1 MTGHPLFSLRGKAA
15 LVTGASR
22 GLGLEIALGL
32 AEAGADVA
40 LAGRDKAALDAAAVR
55 LSEAGSGRIV
65 TVTGDIATEG
75 GAGAIVRDAVDALG
89 GLDLLVNAAG
99 GIARGRIEEAGAE
112 SFRHLSD
119 VNALGT
125 YLTCAAAA
133 GALADR
139 QGAIVNVAST
149 AGLVGMGERVAYAAS
164 KGAVVQI
171 TRSLAVELA
180 DRGIRVNAVAPG
192 PFAAGMAATATP
204 RWQAILDHRIPLH
217 RSAVPREIVGP
228 VLFLA
233 SEAASFVTGVILA
246 VDGGWTAS

>member
-1 MTGHPLFSLRGKAA
+1 MTGHPLFSLAGKRT
-15 LVTGASR
+15 LVTGGSR
-22 GLGLEIALGL
+22 GLGREIARGL

-40 LAGRDKAALDAAAVR
+40 IGGRDYAALADTV
-55 LSEAGSGRIV
+55 LELEALGQGRIIA
-65 TVTGDIATEG
+65 VTGDIAQEG
-75 GAGAIVRDAVDALG
+75 GAEAVVAEAVDQLG

-99 GIARGRIEEAGAE
+99 GIARGPVAKTGAGQ
-112 SFRHLSD
+112 FRHLND
-119 VNALGT
+119 VNALAT
-125 YLTCAAAA
+125 YLACAAAA
-133 GALADR
+133 DALAEH
-139 QGAIVNVAST
+139 GGSIVNVAST

-180 DRGIRVNAVAPG
+180 GRGIRVNAVAPG

-217 RSAVPREIVGP
+217 RSADPREIVGP

-233 SEAASFVTGVILA
+233 SEAASFVTGVVLP